1 MLIIGHRGAAGL
13 APENTLESLE
23 AGYEAGADMLEIDIR
38 LTRDKVLV
46 MVHDAHTYRTHK
58 KLSLISRRTYSQ
70 LLDITNGDIVRLDEV
85 LDMYFGRVMLNIE
98 IKNKGTGE
106 ALVKLLT
113 KHYIS
118 SPSDWQKLII
128 SGFWPLELLKV
139 RKLSEDAQLSLIQ
152 AENPFA
158 FIAYQ
163 KALRLTAV
171 GFYWRN
177 TNKLA
182 VEIAKRLDLFTY
194 VYTVNSAKSIPKLE
208 AKGIDGV
215 VTDYPDKIYAALNS

>member
-13 APENTLESLE
+13 APENTLEALE
-23 AGYEAGADMLEIDIR
+23 AGYEAGADMLEIDVR

-58 KLSLISRRTYSQ
+58 KLSLISRRTYAQ

-85 LDMYFGRVMLNIE
+85 LDVYFGRTMLNIE
-98 IKNKGTGE
+98 LKNAGTGE
-106 ALVKLLT
+106 ALIKLLT
-113 KHYIS
+113 THYIAT
-118 SPSDWQKLII
+118 PSDWQKLII
-128 SGFWPLELLKV
+128 SSVWPLELLKV
-139 RKLSEDAQLSLIQ
+139 RKRSSAAQIALIHV
-152 AENPFA
+152 ENPFA

-163 KALRLTAV
+163 KALNLTAV

-182 VEIAKRLDLFTY
+182 IEIAKKLGLFTY
-194 VYTVNSAKSIPKLE
+194 VYTVNSPKSLPKLQD
-208 AKGIDGV
+208 KGIDGV
-215 VTDYPDKIYAALNS
+215 VTDYPDKMYAALNP

>member
-1 MLIIGHRGAAGL
+1 MMIIGHRGAAGL
-13 APENTLESLE
+13 APENTLEALE
-23 AGYEAGADMLEIDIR
+23 AGYDAGADMLELDIR

-58 KLSLISRRTYSQ
+58 KLSIISRRTYAQ
-70 LLDITNGDIVRLDEV
+70 LLDLTNGDLVRLDEV
-85 LDMYFGRVMLNIE
+85 LDMYFGRVLLNIE
-98 IKNKGTGE
+98 IKNIGTGE
-106 ALVKLLT
+106 ALVTLLT
-113 KHYIS
+113 KHYIA
-118 SPSDWQKLII
+118 SPEDWQKLII

-139 RKLSEDAQLSLIQ
+139 RKLSKDAQISLIQ

-163 KALRLTAV
+163 KSLKLTAV

-182 VEIAKRLDLFTY
+182 LDIAKKLDLFTY
-194 VYTVNSAKSIPKLE
+194 AYTVNSPKALAKLE
-208 AKGIDGV
+208 SKGIDGV